1 MSELTHVSMLHHT
14 EQMLGPDSQGEL
26 SGRDIVDAVL
36 RELNEAADRWE
47 ALLAQAEAIT
57 YSVDMGDLR
66 AVANSDGK
74 LVELTLAPTVMTE
87 YGHHELAE
95 RLNLAFTALREEAQT
110 DNEVRYGTGLH

>member
-1 MSELTHVSMLHHT
+1 MLDQT
-14 EQMLGPDSQGEL
+14 RRMLGPDSQGDL

-36 RELNEAADRWE
+36 RELIEAADRWE
-47 ALLAQAEAIT
+47 ALLAHADAIT
-57 YSVDMGDLR
+57 YSVDMGDVR

-74 LVELTLAPTVMTE
+74 LVELTLDPTVMTE

-95 RLNLAFTALREEAQT
+95 RLNAAFAALREEAQT